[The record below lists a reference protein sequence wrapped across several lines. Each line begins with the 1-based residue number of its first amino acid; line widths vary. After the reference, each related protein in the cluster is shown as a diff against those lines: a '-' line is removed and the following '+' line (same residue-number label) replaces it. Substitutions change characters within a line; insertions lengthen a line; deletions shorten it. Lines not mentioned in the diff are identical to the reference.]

1 MRYNYNKKIHKDRII
16 LKIIDLKSGIEI
28 SATDLPLACAIGNFD
43 GVHIGHR
50 KLIEAAV
57 GYCRAHSGT
66 KCAVFTFESNTSGAP
81 FIVSHEEKLKIFAEC
96 GAEIAVTVPFDEV
109 RGMSCESFVSEI
121 LIDMLNVAC
130 AFCGFNFRFG
140 KMGAG
145 NGETLAALMES
156 HGRSAAI
163 LPPVNLGGEPVSST
177 RIRVALAEG
186 DMALANSLLGRNF
199 GFVSEVLHG
208 KALGATLGFPTAN
221 QRIAHGAAVPR
232 HGVYASLCIIDGK
245 KYPAVSN
252 IGVRP
257 SIDSHGETNCET
269 NIIGFSGDLY
279 GREIAVYPLAF
290 IRPERRF
297 SGVAE
302 LTAEVFKN
310 RTQAEEMLK
319 KMGISF

>member
-1 MRYNYNKKIHKDRII
+1 MI
-16 LKIIDLKSGIEI
+16 LKIIDLKSGREI
-28 SATDLPLACAIGNFD
+28 AATNSPLACAIGNFD

-57 GYCRAHSGT
+57 DYCRAHSGT

-96 GAEIAVTVPFDEV
+96 GAETAVTVPFDEV
-109 RGMSCESFVSEI
+109 RDMSCEVFVSQV
-121 LIDMLNVAC
+121 LVGTLNVAC

-145 NGETLAALMES
+145 NGETLASLMS
-156 HGRSAAI
+156 ANGRSAAI
-163 LPPVNLGGEPVSST
+163 MPPVNLGGKPVSST
-177 RIRVALAEG
+177 RIRAALAEG
-186 DMALANSLLGRNF
+186 DMPLANSLLGRNF

-221 QRIAHGAAVPR
+221 QRIAHGAAMPR
-232 HGVYASLCIIDGK
+232 RGVYASLCIIDGK

-257 SIDSHGETNCET
+257 SIDSHGEANCET

-297 SGVAE
+297 SDTAE
-302 LTAEVFKN
+302 LTAEVMGN
-310 RTQAEEMLK
+310 RAQAEEMLK

>member
-1 MRYNYNKKIHKDRII
+1 MI
-16 LKIIDLKSGIEI
+16 LKIIDLKSGREI
-28 SATDLPLACAIGNFD
+28 AATNSPLACAIGNFD

-57 GYCRAHSGT
+57 DYCRAHSGT

-96 GAEIAVTVPFDEV
+96 GAETAVTVPFDEV
-109 RGMSCESFVSEI
+109 RDMSCEVFVSQV
-121 LIDMLNVAC
+121 LVGTLNVAC

-145 NGETLAALMES
+145 NGETLASLMS
-156 HGRSAAI
+156 ANGRSAAI
-163 LPPVNLGGEPVSST
+163 MPPVNLGGKPVSST
-177 RIRVALAEG
+177 RIRAALAEG
-186 DMALANSLLGRNF
+186 DMPLANSLLGRNF

-221 QRIAHGAAVPR
+221 QRIAHGAAMPR
-232 HGVYASLCIIDGK
+232 RGVYASLCIIDGK

-257 SIDSHGETNCET
+257 SIDSHGEANCET

-279 GREIAVYPLAF
+279 GREIAVYPLVF

-297 SGVAE
+297 SDTAE
-302 LTAEVFKN
+302 LTAEVMGN
-310 RTQAEEMLK
+310 RAQAEEMLK

>member
-1 MRYNYNKKIHKDRII
+1 MI
-16 LKIIDLKSGIEI
+16 LKIIDLKSGREI
-28 SATDLPLACAIGNFD
+28 AATNSPLACAIGNFD

-57 GYCRAHSGT
+57 DYCRAHSGT

-96 GAEIAVTVPFDEV
+96 GAETAVTVPFDEV
-109 RGMSCESFVSEI
+109 RDMSCEVFVSEV
-121 LIDMLNVAC
+121 LVGKLNVAC

-145 NGETLAALMES
+145 NGETLASLMS
-156 HGRSAAI
+156 ANGRSAAI
-163 LPPVNLGGEPVSST
+163 MPPVNLGGEPVSST
-177 RIRVALAEG
+177 RIRAALAEG

-257 SIDSHGETNCET
+257 STDSHGEANCET
-269 NIIGFSGDLY
+269 NIIGFSGNLY

-297 SGVAE
+297 SDTAE
-302 LTAEVFKN
+302 LTAEVMEN
-310 RTQAEEMLK
+310 RAQAEEILK

>member
-1 MRYNYNKKIHKDRII
+1 MI
-16 LKIIDLKSGIEI
+16 LKIIDLKSGGEI
-28 SATDLPLACAIGNFD
+28 AATNSPLACAIGNFD

-57 GYCRAHSGT
+57 DYCRTHSGT

-109 RGMSCESFVSEI
+109 RDMSCEVFVSEV
-121 LIDMLNVAC
+121 LVGTLNVAC

-145 NGETLAALMES
+145 NGETLAALMKS
-156 HGRSAAI
+156 HGRSTAI
-163 LPPVNLGGEPVSST
+163 MPPVNLGGEPVSST
-177 RIRVALAEG
+177 RIRAALAEG

-221 QRIAHGAAVPR
+221 QRIAHGAAAPR
-232 HGVYASLCIIDGK
+232 RGVYASLCIIDGK

-257 SIDSHGETNCET
+257 STDSHGEANCET

-297 SGVAE
+297 SDTAE
-302 LTAEVFKN
+302 LTAEVMGN
-310 RTQAEEMLK
+310 RAQAEEILK

>member
-1 MRYNYNKKIHKDRII
+1 M
-16 LKIIDLKSGIEI
+16 KIIDLKSGGEI
-28 SATDLPLACAIGNFD
+28 AATDLPLACAIGNFD

-57 GYCRAHSGT
+57 DYCRAHSGT

-109 RGMSCESFVSEI
+109 RDMSCESFVSDV
-121 LIDMLNVAC
+121 LVGTLNVAC

-163 LPPVNLGGEPVSST
+163 LPPVNLDGEPVSST
-177 RIRVALAEG
+177 RIRAALAEG

-290 IRPERRF
+290 IRPERGF

-302 LTAEVFKN
+302 LTAEVMRN

>member
-1 MRYNYNKKIHKDRII
+1 M
-16 LKIIDLKSGIEI
+16 KIIDLKSGREI
-28 SATDLPLACAIGNFD
+28 AATNSPLACAIGNFD

-57 GYCRAHSGT
+57 DYCRTHSGT

-96 GAEIAVTVPFDEV
+96 GAETAVTVPFDEV
-109 RGMSCESFVSEI
+109 RDMSCEVFVSQV
-121 LIDMLNVAC
+121 LVGTLNVAC

-145 NGETLAALMES
+145 NGETLASLMS
-156 HGRSAAI
+156 ANGRSAAI
-163 LPPVNLGGEPVSST
+163 MPPVNLGGEPVSST
-177 RIRVALAEG
+177 RIRAALAEG

-221 QRIAHGAAVPR
+221 QRIAHGAAMPR
-232 HGVYASLCIIDGK
+232 RGVYASLCIIDGK

-257 SIDSHGETNCET
+257 STDSHGEANCET
-269 NIIGFSGDLY
+269 NIIGFSGNLY

-297 SGVAE
+297 SSAAE
-302 LTAEVFKN
+302 LTAEVMGN
-310 RTQAEEMLK
+310 RAQAEEILK

>member
-1 MRYNYNKKIHKDRII
+1 MI
-16 LKIIDLKSGIEI
+16 LKIIDLKSGAEI
-28 SATDLPLACAIGNFD
+28 AAMDLPLACAIGNFD

-50 KLIEAAV
+50 KLIEAVAD
-57 GYCRAHSGT
+57 YCRAHSGT
-66 KCAVFTFESNTSGAP
+66 KCAVFTFDSNTSGAP

-109 RGMSCESFVSEI
+109 RDMSCETFVSQV
-121 LIDMLNVAC
+121 LVGTLNVAC

-145 NGETLAALMES
+145 NGETLASLMES

-177 RIRVALAEG
+177 RIRAALAEG
-186 DMALANSLLGRNF
+186 DMSLANSLLGRNF

-257 SIDSHGETNCET
+257 SIDSHGEANCET

-279 GREIAVYPLAF
+279 GNEIAVYPLAF

-302 LTAEVFKN
+302 LTAEVMKN
-310 RTQAEEMLK
+310 RAQAEEMLK

>member
-1 MRYNYNKKIHKDRII
+1 M
-16 LKIIDLKSGIEI
+16 KIIDLKSGGEI
-28 SATDLPLACAIGNFD
+28 AATDLPLACAIGNFD

-57 GYCRAHSGT
+57 DYCRAHSGI

-96 GAEIAVTVPFDEV
+96 SAEIAVTVPFDEV
-109 RGMSCESFVSEI
+109 RDMSCEAFVSDV
-121 LIDMLNVAC
+121 LVGMLNVAC

-177 RIRVALAEG
+177 RIRAALAEG

-302 LTAEVFKN
+302 LTAEVMKN

>member
-1 MRYNYNKKIHKDRII
+1 MI
-16 LKIIDLKSGIEI
+16 LKIIDLKSGREI
-28 SATDLPLACAIGNFD
+28 AATNSPLACAIGNFD

-57 GYCRAHSGT
+57 DYCRTHSGT
-66 KCAVFTFESNTSGAP
+66 RCAVFTFESNTSSAP
-81 FIVSHEEKLKIFAEC
+81 FIVSHEEKLKIFAGC
-96 GAEIAVTVPFDEV
+96 GAETAVTVPFDEV
-109 RGMSCESFVSEI
+109 RDMSCEVFVSEV
-121 LIDMLNVAC
+121 LVGKLNVAC

-145 NGETLAALMES
+145 NGETLASLMS
-156 HGRSAAI
+156 ANGRSAAI
-163 LPPVNLGGEPVSST
+163 MPPVNLGGEPVSST
-177 RIRVALAEG
+177 RIRAALAEG

-221 QRIAHGAAVPR
+221 QRIAHGAAMPR
-232 HGVYASLCIIDGK
+232 RGVYASLCIIDGK

-257 SIDSHGETNCET
+257 STDSHGEANCET
-269 NIIGFSGDLY
+269 NIIGFSGNLY

-297 SGVAE
+297 SSAAE
-302 LTAEVFKN
+302 LTAEVMGN
-310 RTQAEEMLK
+310 RAQAEEILK

>member
-1 MRYNYNKKIHKDRII
+1 MI
-16 LKIIDLKSGIEI
+16 LKIIDLKSGREI
-28 SATDLPLACAIGNFD
+28 AATNSPLACAIGNFD

-57 GYCRAHSGT
+57 DYCRAHSGT

-96 GAEIAVTVPFDEV
+96 GAETAVTVPFDEV
-109 RGMSCESFVSEI
+109 RDMSCEVFVSEV
-121 LIDMLNVAC
+121 LVGTLNVAC

-145 NGETLAALMES
+145 NGETLASLMS
-156 HGRSAAI
+156 ANGRSAAI
-163 LPPVNLGGEPVSST
+163 MPPVNLGGEPVSST
-177 RIRVALAEG
+177 RIRAALAEG

-257 SIDSHGETNCET
+257 STDSHGEANCET
-269 NIIGFSGDLY
+269 NIIGFSGNLY

-297 SGVAE
+297 SSAAE
-302 LTAEVFKN
+302 LTAEVMEN
-310 RTQAEEMLK
+310 RAQAEEMLK

>member
-1 MRYNYNKKIHKDRII
+1 M
-16 LKIIDLKSGIEI
+16 
-28 SATDLPLACAIGNFD
+28 
-43 GVHIGHR
+43 
-50 KLIEAAV
+50 
-57 GYCRAHSGT
+57 
-66 KCAVFTFESNTSGAP
+66 
-81 FIVSHEEKLKIFAEC
+81 
-96 GAEIAVTVPFDEV
+96 TVPFDEV
-109 RGMSCESFVSEI
+109 RDMSCEVFVSEV
-121 LIDMLNVAC
+121 LVGKLNVAC

-145 NGETLAALMES
+145 NGETLAALMKS
-156 HGRSAAI
+156 HGRSTVI

-177 RIRVALAEG
+177 RIRAALAEG

-221 QRIAHGAAVPR
+221 QRIAHGAAAPR

-257 SIDSHGETNCET
+257 STDSHGEVNCET

-297 SGVAE
+297 SSAAE
-302 LTAEVFKN
+302 LTAEVMGN
-310 RTQAEEMLK
+310 RTQAEEILK

>member
-1 MRYNYNKKIHKDRII
+1 MI
-16 LKIIDLKSGIEI
+16 LKIIDLKSGREI
-28 SATDLPLACAIGNFD
+28 AATNSPLACAIGNFD

-57 GYCRAHSGT
+57 DYCRTHSGT

-96 GAEIAVTVPFDEV
+96 GAETAVTVPFDEV
-109 RGMSCESFVSEI
+109 RDMSCEVFVSQV
-121 LIDMLNVAC
+121 LVGTLNVAC

-145 NGETLAALMES
+145 NGETLAALMKS
-156 HGRSAAI
+156 HGRSTAI
-163 LPPVNLGGEPVSST
+163 MPPVNLGGEPVSST
-177 RIRVALAEG
+177 RIRAALAEG

-221 QRIAHGAAVPR
+221 QRIEHGAAMPR
-232 HGVYASLCIIDGK
+232 RGVYASLCIIDGK

-257 SIDSHGETNCET
+257 STDSHGEANCET
-269 NIIGFSGDLY
+269 NIIGFSGNLY

-297 SGVAE
+297 SDTAE
-302 LTAEVFKN
+302 LTAEVMGN
-310 RTQAEEMLK
+310 RAQAEEMLK

>member
-1 MRYNYNKKIHKDRII
+1 M
-16 LKIIDLKSGIEI
+16 KIIDLKSGAEI
-28 SATDLPLACAIGNFD
+28 AVPRSSLACAIGNFD
-43 GVHIGHR
+43 GVHTGHR
-50 KLIEAAV
+50 RLIEAAV
-57 GYCRAHSGT
+57 DYCRDHSDT
-66 KCAVFTFESNTSGAP
+66 RCAVFTFESNTSGAP

-109 RGMSCESFVSEI
+109 RDMSCEVFVSEV
-121 LIDMLNVAC
+121 LVGKLNVAC

-145 NGETLAALMES
+145 NGETLAALMKS
-156 HGRSAAI
+156 HGRGTVI

-177 RIRVALAEG
+177 RIRAALAEG

-221 QRIAHGAAVPR
+221 QRIAHGAAAPR

-257 SIDSHGETNCET
+257 STDSHGEVNCET
-269 NIIGFSGDLY
+269 NIIG
-279 GREIAVYPLAF
+279 
-290 IRPERRF
+290 
-297 SGVAE
+297 
-302 LTAEVFKN
+302 
-310 RTQAEEMLK
+310 
-319 KMGISF
+319 

>member
-1 MRYNYNKKIHKDRII
+1 MI
-16 LKIIDLKSGIEI
+16 LKIIDLKSGREI
-28 SATDLPLACAIGNFD
+28 AATNSPLACAIGNFD

-57 GYCRAHSGT
+57 DYCRAHSGT

-96 GAEIAVTVPFDEV
+96 GAETAVTVPFDEV
-109 RGMSCESFVSEI
+109 RDMSCEVFVSEV
-121 LIDMLNVAC
+121 LVGKLNVAC

-145 NGETLAALMES
+145 NGETLASLMS
-156 HGRSAAI
+156 ANGRSAAI
-163 LPPVNLGGEPVSST
+163 MPPVNLGGEPVSST
-177 RIRVALAEG
+177 RIRAALAEG

-257 SIDSHGETNCET
+257 STDSHGEANCET
-269 NIIGFSGDLY
+269 NIIGFSGNLY

-297 SGVAE
+297 SDTAE
-302 LTAEVFKN
+302 LTAEVMGN
-310 RTQAEEMLK
+310 RAQAEEMLK

>member
-1 MRYNYNKKIHKDRII
+1 M
-16 LKIIDLKSGIEI
+16 KSGAEI
-28 SATDLPLACAIGNFD
+28 AVPRSSLACAIGNFD
-43 GVHIGHR
+43 GVHTGHR
-50 KLIEAAV
+50 RLIEAAV
-57 GYCRAHSGT
+57 DYCRDHSDT
-66 KCAVFTFESNTSGAP
+66 RCAVFTFESNTSGAP

-109 RGMSCESFVSEI
+109 RDMSCEVFVSEV
-121 LIDMLNVAC
+121 LVGKLNVAC

-145 NGETLAALMES
+145 NGETLAALMKS
-156 HGRSAAI
+156 HGRSTVI

-177 RIRVALAEG
+177 RIRAALAEG

-208 KALGATLGFPTAN
+208 KAPGAPLGFPTAS
-221 QRIAHGAAVPR
+221 QRIAHGAAAPR

-257 SIDSHGETNCET
+257 STDSHGEVNCET

-297 SGVAE
+297 SSAAE
-302 LTAEVFKN
+302 LTAEVMGN
-310 RTQAEEMLK
+310 RAQAEEILK

>member
-1 MRYNYNKKIHKDRII
+1 MI
-16 LKIIDLKSGIEI
+16 LKIIDLKSGREI
-28 SATDLPLACAIGNFD
+28 AATNSPLACAIGNFD

-57 GYCRAHSGT
+57 DYCRTHSGT

-96 GAEIAVTVPFDEV
+96 GAETAVTVPFDEV
-109 RGMSCESFVSEI
+109 RDMSCEVFVSQV
-121 LIDMLNVAC
+121 LVGTLNVAC

-145 NGETLAALMES
+145 NGETLAALMS
-156 HGRSAAI
+156 ANGRSAAI
-163 LPPVNLGGEPVSST
+163 MPPVNLGGEPVSST
-177 RIRVALAEG
+177 RIRAALAEG

-221 QRIAHGAAVPR
+221 QRIAHGAAMPR
-232 HGVYASLCIIDGK
+232 RGVYASLCIIDGK

-257 SIDSHGETNCET
+257 STDSHGEANCET

-297 SGVAE
+297 SDTAE
-302 LTAEVFKN
+302 LTAEVMGN
-310 RTQAEEMLK
+310 RAQAEEILK

>member
-1 MRYNYNKKIHKDRII
+1 MI
-16 LKIIDLKSGIEI
+16 LKIIDLKSGREI
-28 SATDLPLACAIGNFD
+28 AATNSPLACAIGNFD

-57 GYCRAHSGT
+57 DYCRAHSGT

-96 GAEIAVTVPFDEV
+96 GAETAVTVPFDEV
-109 RGMSCESFVSEI
+109 RDMSCEVFVSEV
-121 LIDMLNVAC
+121 LVGKLNVAC

-145 NGETLAALMES
+145 NGETLASLMS
-156 HGRSAAI
+156 ANGRSAAI
-163 LPPVNLGGEPVSST
+163 MPPVNLGGEPVSST
-177 RIRVALAEG
+177 RIRAALAEG

-257 SIDSHGETNCET
+257 STDSHGEANCET
-269 NIIGFSGDLY
+269 NIIGFSGNLY

-297 SGVAE
+297 SSAAE
-302 LTAEVFKN
+302 LTAEVMEN
-310 RTQAEEMLK
+310 RAQAEEILK

>member
-1 MRYNYNKKIHKDRII
+1 MI
-16 LKIIDLKSGIEI
+16 LKIIDLKSGREI
-28 SATDLPLACAIGNFD
+28 AATNSPLACAIGNFD

-57 GYCRAHSGT
+57 DYCRAHSGT

-96 GAEIAVTVPFDEV
+96 GAETAVTVPFDEV
-109 RGMSCESFVSEI
+109 RDMSCEVFVSQV
-121 LIDMLNVAC
+121 LVGTLNVAC

-145 NGETLAALMES
+145 NGETLASLMS
-156 HGRSAAI
+156 ANGRSAAI
-163 LPPVNLGGEPVSST
+163 MPPVNLGGKPVSST
-177 RIRVALAEG
+177 RIRAALAEG
-186 DMALANSLLGRNF
+186 DMPLANSLLGRNF

-221 QRIAHGAAVPR
+221 QRIAHGAAMPR
-232 HGVYASLCIIDGK
+232 RGVYASLCIIDGK

-257 SIDSHGETNCET
+257 SIDSHGEANCET

-279 GREIAVYPLAF
+279 GREIAVYPLVF
-290 IRPERRF
+290 IRHERRF
-297 SGVAE
+297 SDTAE
-302 LTAEVFKN
+302 LTAEVMGN
-310 RTQAEEMLK
+310 RAQAEEMLK

>member
-1 MRYNYNKKIHKDRII
+1 MI
-16 LKIIDLKSGIEI
+16 LKIIDLKSGREI
-28 SATDLPLACAIGNFD
+28 AATNSPLACAIGNFD

-57 GYCRAHSGT
+57 DYCRAHSGT

-96 GAEIAVTVPFDEV
+96 GAETAVTVPFDEV
-109 RGMSCESFVSEI
+109 RDMSCEAFVSDV
-121 LIDMLNVAC
+121 LVGMLNVSC

-145 NGETLAALMES
+145 NGETLAALMKS
-156 HGRSAAI
+156 HGRSTAI
-163 LPPVNLGGEPVSST
+163 MPPVNLGGEPVSST
-177 RIRVALAEG
+177 RIRAALAEG

-221 QRIAHGAAVPR
+221 QRIAHGAAMPR

-257 SIDSHGETNCET
+257 STDSHGEANCET
-269 NIIGFSGDLY
+269 NIIGFSGNLY

-297 SGVAE
+297 SDTAE
-302 LTAEVFKN
+302 LTAEVMGN
-310 RTQAEEMLK
+310 RAQAEEILK

>member
-16 LKIIDLKSGIEI
+16 LKITDLKSGGEI
-28 SATDLPLACAIGNFD
+28 AATDLPLACAIGNFD

-121 LIDMLNVAC
+121 LIDRLNVAC

-257 SIDSHGETNCET
+257 SIDSHGEANCET

-279 GREIAVYPLAF
+279 SREIAVYPLAF

-302 LTAEVFKN
+302 LTAEVLKN

>member
-1 MRYNYNKKIHKDRII
+1 MI
-16 LKIIDLKSGIEI
+16 LKIIDLKSGREI
-28 SATDLPLACAIGNFD
+28 AATNSPLACAIGNFD

-57 GYCRAHSGT
+57 DYCRTHSGT

-96 GAEIAVTVPFDEV
+96 GAETAVTVPFDEV
-109 RGMSCESFVSEI
+109 RDMSCEVFVSQV
-121 LIDMLNVAC
+121 LVGTLNVAC

-145 NGETLAALMES
+145 NGETLAALMKS
-156 HGRSAAI
+156 HGRSTAI
-163 LPPVNLGGEPVSST
+163 MPPVNLGGEPVSST
-177 RIRVALAEG
+177 RIRAALAEG

-221 QRIAHGAAVPR
+221 QRIEHGAAMPR
-232 HGVYASLCIIDGK
+232 RGVYASLCIINGK

-257 SIDSHGETNCET
+257 STDSHGEVNCET
-269 NIIGFSGDLY
+269 NIIGFSGNLY
-279 GREIAVYPLAF
+279 GGEIAVYPRAF
-290 IRPERRF
+290 RRPERRF
-297 SGVAE
+297 SDTAE
-302 LTAEVFKN
+302 LTAEVMGN
-310 RTQAEEMLK
+310 RTQAEEILK
-319 KMGISF
+319 KWGISF

>member
-1 MRYNYNKKIHKDRII
+1 M
-16 LKIIDLKSGIEI
+16 KIIDLKSGAEI
-28 SATDLPLACAIGNFD
+28 AVPRSSLACAIGNFD

-57 GYCRAHSGT
+57 DYCRAHSGT

-109 RGMSCESFVSEI
+109 RDMSCEVFVSEV
-121 LIDMLNVAC
+121 LVGKLNVAC

-145 NGETLAALMES
+145 NGETLAALMKS
-156 HGRSAAI
+156 HGRSTVI

-177 RIRVALAEG
+177 RIRAALAEG

-257 SIDSHGETNCET
+257 STDSHGEVNCET

-279 GREIAVYPLAF
+279 GRKIAVYPLAF

-297 SGVAE
+297 SDTAE
-302 LTAEVFKN
+302 LTAEVMEN
-310 RTQAEEMLK
+310 RAQAEEILK

>member
-1 MRYNYNKKIHKDRII
+1 MI
-16 LKIIDLKSGIEI
+16 LKIIDLKSGREI
-28 SATDLPLACAIGNFD
+28 AATNSPLACAIGNFD

-57 GYCRAHSGT
+57 DYCRTHSGT

-96 GAEIAVTVPFDEV
+96 GAETAVTVPFDEV
-109 RGMSCESFVSEI
+109 RDMSCEAFVSDV
-121 LIDMLNVAC
+121 LVGMLNVTC

-145 NGETLAALMES
+145 NGETLASLMES

-163 LPPVNLGGEPVSST
+163 MPPVNLGGEPVSST
-177 RIRVALAEG
+177 RIRAALAEG

-221 QRIAHGAAVPR
+221 QRIAHGAAAPR
-232 HGVYASLCIIDGK
+232 RGVYASLCIIDGK

-257 SIDSHGETNCET
+257 STDSHGEANCET
-269 NIIGFSGDLY
+269 NIIGFSGNLY
-279 GREIAVYPLAF
+279 GREITVYPLAF

-297 SGVAE
+297 SDPAE
-302 LTAEVFKN
+302 LTAEVMGN
-310 RTQAEEMLK
+310 RAQAEEMLK
-319 KMGISF
+319 KMGIPF

>member
-1 MRYNYNKKIHKDRII
+1 MI
-16 LKIIDLKSGIEI
+16 LKIIDLKSGREI
-28 SATDLPLACAIGNFD
+28 AATNSPLACAIGNFD

-57 GYCRAHSGT
+57 DYCRTHSGT

-96 GAEIAVTVPFDEV
+96 GAETAVTVPFDEV
-109 RGMSCESFVSEI
+109 RDMSCEAFVSDV
-121 LIDMLNVAC
+121 LVGMLNVTC

-145 NGETLAALMES
+145 NGETLASLMS
-156 HGRSAAI
+156 ANGRSAAI
-163 LPPVNLGGEPVSST
+163 MPPVNLGGEPVSST
-177 RIRVALAEG
+177 RIRAALAEG

-221 QRIAHGAAVPR
+221 QRIAHGAAMPR
-232 HGVYASLCIIDGK
+232 RGVYASLCIIDGK

-257 SIDSHGETNCET
+257 STDSHGEANCET
-269 NIIGFSGDLY
+269 NIIGFSGNLY

-297 SGVAE
+297 SDTAE
-302 LTAEVFKN
+302 LTAEVMGN
-310 RTQAEEMLK
+310 RAQAEEILK

>member
-16 LKIIDLKSGIEI
+16 LKIIDLKSGGEI
-28 SATDLPLACAIGNFD
+28 AATDLPLACAIGNFD

-57 GYCRAHSGT
+57 GYCRAHSST

-302 LTAEVFKN
+302 LTAEVLKN

>member
-1 MRYNYNKKIHKDRII
+1 MI
-16 LKIIDLKSGIEI
+16 LKIIDLKSGAEI
-28 SATDLPLACAIGNFD
+28 AAMDLPLACAIGNFD

-50 KLIEAAV
+50 KLIEAAAD
-57 GYCRAHSGT
+57 YCRAHSGT
-66 KCAVFTFESNTSGAP
+66 KCAVFTFDSNTSGAP

-109 RGMSCESFVSEI
+109 RDMSCETFVSQV
-121 LIDMLNVAC
+121 LVGTLNVAC

-145 NGETLAALMES
+145 NGETLASLMAS

-177 RIRVALAEG
+177 RIRAALAEG
-186 DMALANSLLGRNF
+186 DMPLANSLLGRNF

-279 GREIAVYPLAF
+279 GNEIAVYPLAF

-302 LTAEVFKN
+302 LTAEVMKN
-310 RTQAEEMLK
+310 RAQAEEMLK

>member
-28 SATDLPLACAIGNFD
+28 AATDLPLACAIGNFD

-302 LTAEVFKN
+302 LTAEVLKN

>member
-1 MRYNYNKKIHKDRII
+1 M
-16 LKIIDLKSGIEI
+16 KIIDLKSGAEI
-28 SATDLPLACAIGNFD
+28 AVPRSSLACAIGNFD

-50 KLIEAAV
+50 RLIEAAV
-57 GYCRAHSGT
+57 DYCRDHSGT
-66 KCAVFTFESNTSGAP
+66 RCAVFTFESNTSGAP

-109 RGMSCESFVSEI
+109 RDMSCEVFVSEV
-121 LIDMLNVAC
+121 LVGKLNVAC

-145 NGETLAALMES
+145 NGEKLAALMKS
-156 HGRSAAI
+156 HGRSTVI

-177 RIRVALAEG
+177 RIRAALAEG

-208 KALGATLGFPTAN
+208 KALGASLGFPTAN
-221 QRIAHGAAVPR
+221 QRIAHGAAAPR

-257 SIDSHGETNCET
+257 STDSHGEVNCET

-279 GREIAVYPLAF
+279 GRKIAVYPLAF

-297 SGVAE
+297 SSASE
-302 LTAEVFKN
+302 LTAEVMGN
-310 RTQAEEMLK
+310 RTQAEEILK

>member
-1 MRYNYNKKIHKDRII
+1 MI
-16 LKIIDLKSGIEI
+16 LKIIDLKSGREI
-28 SATDLPLACAIGNFD
+28 AATNSPLACAIGNFD

-57 GYCRAHSGT
+57 DYCRTHSGT

-109 RGMSCESFVSEI
+109 RDMSCEVFVSDV
-121 LIDMLNVAC
+121 LVGKLNVAC

-145 NGETLAALMES
+145 NGETLASLMS
-156 HGRSAAI
+156 ANGRSAAI
-163 LPPVNLGGEPVSST
+163 MPPVNLGGEPVSST
-177 RIRVALAEG
+177 RIRAALAEG

-257 SIDSHGETNCET
+257 STDSHGEANCET
-269 NIIGFSGDLY
+269 NIIGFSGNLY

-297 SGVAE
+297 SDTAE
-302 LTAEVFKN
+302 LTAEVMEN
-310 RTQAEEMLK
+310 RAQAEEILK

>member
-1 MRYNYNKKIHKDRII
+1 MI
-16 LKIIDLKSGIEI
+16 LKIIDLKSGREI
-28 SATDLPLACAIGNFD
+28 AATNSPLACAIGNFD

-57 GYCRAHSGT
+57 DYCRAHSGT

-96 GAEIAVTVPFDEV
+96 GAETAVTVPFDEV
-109 RGMSCESFVSEI
+109 RDMSCEVFVSEV
-121 LIDMLNVAC
+121 LVGKLNVAC

-145 NGETLAALMES
+145 NGETLASLMS
-156 HGRSAAI
+156 ANGRSAAI
-163 LPPVNLGGEPVSST
+163 MPPVNLGGEPVSST
-177 RIRVALAEG
+177 RIRAALAEG

-257 SIDSHGETNCET
+257 STDSHGEANCET
-269 NIIGFSGDLY
+269 NIIGFSGNLY

-297 SGVAE
+297 SDTAE
-302 LTAEVFKN
+302 LTAEVMGN
-310 RTQAEEMLK
+310 RAQAEEILK

>member
-1 MRYNYNKKIHKDRII
+1 MI
-16 LKIIDLKSGIEI
+16 LKIIDLKSGAEI
-28 SATDLPLACAIGNFD
+28 AVPRSSLACAIGNFD

-57 GYCRAHSGT
+57 DYCRTHSGT

-96 GAEIAVTVPFDEV
+96 GAETAVTVPFDEV
-109 RGMSCESFVSEI
+109 RDMSCEAFVSQV
-121 LIDMLNVAC
+121 LVGTLNVAC

-145 NGETLAALMES
+145 NGETLAALMS
-156 HGRSAAI
+156 ANGRSAAI
-163 LPPVNLGGEPVSST
+163 MPPVNLGGEPVSST
-177 RIRVALAEG
+177 RIRAALAEG

-221 QRIAHGAAVPR
+221 QRIAHGAAAPR
-232 HGVYASLCIIDGK
+232 RGVYASLCIIDGK

-257 SIDSHGETNCET
+257 STDSQGEANCET
-269 NIIGFSGDLY
+269 NIIGFSGNLY

-297 SGVAE
+297 SDTAE
-302 LTAEVFKN
+302 LTAEVMGN
-310 RTQAEEMLK
+310 RAQAEEMLK

>member
-1 MRYNYNKKIHKDRII
+1 MI
-16 LKIIDLKSGIEI
+16 LKIIDLKSGAEI
-28 SATDLPLACAIGNFD
+28 AVPRSSLACAIGNFD

-57 GYCRAHSGT
+57 DYCRTHSGT

-109 RGMSCESFVSEI
+109 RDMSCEVFVSEV
-121 LIDMLNVAC
+121 LVGKLNVAC

-145 NGETLAALMES
+145 NGETLAALMKS
-156 HGRSAAI
+156 HGRSTAI

-177 RIRVALAEG
+177 RIRAALAEG

-221 QRIAHGAAVPR
+221 QRIAHGAAMPR
-232 HGVYASLCIIDGK
+232 RGVYASLCIIDGK

-257 SIDSHGETNCET
+257 STDSHGEANCET
-269 NIIGFSGDLY
+269 NIIGFSGNLY

-297 SGVAE
+297 SDTAE
-302 LTAEVFKN
+302 LTAEVMGN
-310 RTQAEEMLK
+310 RAQAEEMLK